1 MVLKNI
7 STFQKQAFGSTF
19 RKDGRLL
26 VAGDEEGKVRLFDVN
41 TKTPLRVFSGH
52 SAPVHRTFFSD
63 LHQIVSFSDDKTV
76 KLWDI
81 GTEKVLTTFSDH
93 KDYVRAGAVNPVSAT
108 TLLSGGYD
116 QVVKMYDSRTESC
129 VMSLNHG
136 APIESLLFLPSGS
149 VIVSAGGT
157 EIKFW
162 DAIGGGRLLGQI
174 SQHTKTVTSLCV
186 ANKGRHLITG
196 SLDQQVKFF
205 NIFNYQM
212 VHNINYTSPI
222 MSIGVSKDN
231 GTLAV
236 GQVNGTIAVHRRD
249 AKSDDAK
256 ANEIREKRRKF
267 RKFKLADDL
276 IEPPT
281 TKGQLKSYDVSLR
294 KFEYSK
300 ALDKVMSRY
309 CVNKTP
315 EVTVA
320 LMHELLKRNGLV
332 QAFSNRTQESLA
344 KLVTFFNKY
353 VSDSRFTRVLLDII
367 DVFVEVI
374 EPDFMK
380 LSPDV
385 QRLVV
390 ELNRRLGVEEELTC
404 EFLKLEGQLEMLI
417 NASEITEEQ
426 DVVDLTDAEILRPSE
441 NAQKSK
447 VIEV

>member
-1 MVLKNI
+1 MLKNI
-7 STFQKQAFGSTF
+7 STFQKNAFGATF

-52 SAPVHRTFFSD
+52 AAPVHRTYFSD
-63 LHQIVSFSDDKTV
+63 LHQIVSYSDDKTV
-76 KLWDI
+76 KIWDI
-81 GTEKVLTTFSDH
+81 GTEKVLTTFKEH
-93 KDYVRAGAVNPVSAT
+93 KDYIRAGAINPVSPT

-116 QVVKMYDSRTESC
+116 QIVKMYDSRTENC
-129 VMSLNHG
+129 VMTLNHG
-136 APIESLLFLPSGS
+136 APIEALIFLPSGS

-162 DAIGGGRLLGQI
+162 DAIGGGRLLGKI
-174 SQHTKTVTSLCV
+174 SQHTKTITSLCV
-186 ANKGRHLITG
+186 ANKGRHLVAG
-196 SLDQQVKFF
+196 SLDQHVKFF

-212 VHNINYTSPI
+212 VHNINYTSPVL
-222 MSIGVSKDN
+222 SVGVSKDN
-231 GTLAV
+231 NTLTV

-249 AKSDDAK
+249 PKADDAK
-256 ANEIREKRRKF
+256 VSEKRDKRRKF
-267 RKFKLADDL
+267 RKFKISDDV

-281 TKGQLKSYDVSLR
+281 KGSFKNYDVSLR
-294 KFEYSK
+294 KFEYSR
-300 ALDKVMSRY
+300 ALDQVMSRF
-309 CVNKTP
+309 CVNRTP

-320 LMHELLKRNGLV
+320 LMHELLKRNGLI
-332 QAFSNRTQESLA
+332 QAFANRSQESLA

-353 VSDSRFTRVLLDII
+353 FSDSRFTRVLLDII
-367 DVFVEVI
+367 DVFIEVV
-374 EPDFMK
+374 EPDFMS

-385 QRLVV
+385 QRLLV

-417 NASEITEEQ
+417 NASELVEEQ
-426 DVVDLTDAEILRPSE
+426 DADFVDLTDAEIFKPSE

-447 VIEV
+447 IIEV